1 VAYNEIISSFKVYD
15 KKTNK
20 TKTFKIS
27 NTTTMEVLDFM
38 NPLKGT
44 VGSSLVEYARI
55 VTNNINKLID

>member
-1 VAYNEIISSFKVYD
+1 M
-15 KKTNK
+15 KTNK

-44 VGSSLVEYARI
+44 VGNSLVEYARI

>member
-1 VAYNEIISSFKVYD
+1 
-15 KKTNK
+15 
-20 TKTFKIS
+20 
-27 NTTTMEVLDFM
+27 MEVLDFM